1 MKTKLFGTVLV
12 AFLIAVNANANDYN
26 DYKVFFNEYQTEELS
41 VVDIAQEI
49 GYQAAEKFIP
59 LYQRFL
65 LDLEGIIKSTK
76 LNNDVKSHKIENLK
90 IDYAYKFSEILDSY
104 QTVAAINNFSLE
116 YINSRLAVK

>member
-12 AFLIAVNANANDYN
+12 AFLIAVNANANDY
-26 DYKVFFNEYQTEELS
+26 KILFNEYQAEELS

-65 LDLEGIIKSTK
+65 IDLEVIIKSTK
-76 LNNDVKSHKIENLK
+76 LNNDLKSYKIENLK

-104 QTVAAINNFSLE
+104 QTVAAINNISLD
-116 YINSRLAVK
+116 YINSRITVK